1 MSLSSK
7 RKIMPLKSPDQVINQ
22 VKSIKPMLYE
32 QYHITRIG
40 IFGSTIRGD
49 RTDESDIDILV
60 EFSEPP
66 GLFRFME
73 IENLLSDLLNTPV
86 DLVEINGIK
95 PRLKDRILSE
105 IAYV

>member
-1 MSLSSK
+1 
-7 RKIMPLKSPDQVINQ
+7 MPPKTSDQVINQ
-22 VKSIKPMLYE
+22 VRTLKPMLSE
-32 QYHITRIG
+32 QYHIIRIG

-49 RTDESDIDILV
+49 RTEGSDIDILV

-73 IENLLSDLLNTPV
+73 IENLLSDILNAPV
-86 DLVEINGIK
+86 DLVEIHGIK

-105 IAYV
+105 VAYV